1 MTGARLRISRTAL
14 LPVLVLT
21 LCVIPAAAAAPW
33 GALLLLLPA
42 LAAAWVLRVGV
53 DVGADGVTARSLAGS
68 RHVPWNR
75 IAGLRVGPR
84 AALWLVTTEGTQV
97 RLPALRVRDLPR
109 LAAAS
114 DGRIPAP

>member
-1 MTGARLRISRTAL
+1 
-14 LPVLVLT
+14 
-21 LCVIPAAAAAPW
+21 
-33 GALLLLLPA
+33 
-42 LAAAWVLRVGV
+42 
-53 DVGADGVTARSLAGS
+53 
-68 RHVPWNR
+68 VPWNR

-114 DGRIPAP
+114 EGRIPSP